1 VKNKN
6 LKIKMVYPIQA
17 VTYAVPKCTFI
28 QMSAEY

>member
-1 VKNKN
+1 
-6 LKIKMVYPIQA
+6 MVYPIQA